1 MKLTEIEK
9 NVILVAL
16 DHMEK
21 QILVVKHLVLDLHLF
36 GEDLWQEKLDACKT
50 IKTKLKSYE

>member
-50 IKTKLKSYE
+50 IKTKLK